1 MWAKVDTRVL
11 FLIFYL
17 DDLSTVESGILKS
30 NTISVLL
37 FLYSHL
43 LIFALHNNQ
52 NVYIFINTNFFLQL
66 FLALKDS
73 KDSHAHQDS
82 QISEVNRMEFYHVYK
97 FKYIWKRG
105 KERYSST
112 YEYGMILP
120 RYSKMESRYEHEIR
134 VRDYYSSP
142 QSQYVPPMWTVFWM
156 CKWPGI

>member
-1 MWAKVDTRVL
+1 MNAFYFFFFSNCYGLDFQYCVEQMWAKVDTRVL

-52 NVYIFINTNFFLQL
+52 NFYIFIYTNFLLQL

-73 KDSHAHQDS
+73 KDSHAHQYS

-105 KERYSST
+105 KERYSSS
-112 YEYGMILP
+112 YEYGWS
-120 RYSKMESRYEHEIR
+120 YHGT
-134 VRDYYSSP
+134 
-142 QSQYVPPMWTVFWM
+142 Q
-156 CKWPGI
+156 KWNPGMSMR